1 MLFPQELFLS
11 PDSRAALPLPCVE
24 MQAGMRDALSLRLAE
39 QSKEV
44 QFPRSFRLLCI
55 PPQDSRQYFY
65 VLLALLMSIVKTRL
79 EVKLEQHREE
89 WDNPFPILLA
99 ALGPMYTRNGPGHAA
114 GSDST

>member
-44 QFPRSFRLLCI
+44 QFLHSFHLLCI
-55 PPQDSRQYFY
+55 ISLG
-65 VLLALLMSIVKTRL
+65 LLT
-79 EVKLEQHREE
+79 
-89 WDNPFPILLA
+89 ILLC
-99 ALGPMYTRNGPGHAA
+99 PSCIVDVKSENKT
-114 GSDST
+114 

>member
-24 MQAGMRDALSLRLAE
+24 MQAGMRVALSLCSAE
-39 QSKEV
+39 KSKEV
-44 QFPRSFRLLCI
+44 QFLHSFHLLCI
-55 PPQDSRQYFY
+55 PPQDTRQYFY
-65 VLLALLMSIVKTRL
+65 VLLPPLMSKVKTRL
-79 EVKLEQHREE
+79 EVKQDREE
-89 WDNPFPILLA
+89 WYNPFPILLA